1 MRGNINMS
9 KFYLAD
15 PLVLS
20 ENAIDPFDFR
30 IYQYCCKNYDV
41 KKFQPFIRLVNIA
54 GCFQLSLEQVQ
65 ASLSRLAK
73 VRVNGL
79 PLIKISDNGKYLC
92 FAMPR
97 HTEFI
102 KSLGFQRYNSS
113 RAWKLLKEHTAQE
126 IKTDYLY
133 SNLDQYELF
142 DKLNSL
148 PKEQLLNINEDKI
161 MYKWVLKN
169 VKKHRQIT

>member
-1 MRGNINMS
+1 MS
-9 KFYLAD
+9 KFYLSD

-20 ENAIDPFDFR
+20 ENAIEAMDFR
-30 IYQYCCKNYDV
+30 IYEYCCKNYDV
-41 KKFQPFIRLVNIA
+41 KKFKAFIRLVNIA

-65 ASLSRLAK
+65 ASLSRLDK
-73 VRVNGL
+73 VRVNDL
-79 PLIKISDNGKYLC
+79 PLIKIGDNGKYLT
-92 FAMPR
+92 FDMPR

-148 PKEQLLNINEDKI
+148 PKEQLLNINEEKI
-161 MYKWVLKN
+161 MYRWVLKN
-169 VKKHRQIT
+169 VKKHRNIT